1 MIKLELNNQIDKHKW
16 QQLVEKS
23 TVATFFQT
31 VDCYEFYQKISFFK
45 SFAFAVSENDKLVGV
60 ACGYLVGEGQGIK
73 NYLSSRV
80 IIPGGLLLANDISS
94 EALNLLLNEIKNK
107 FAKRVVYIEI
117 RNYNDYSCFKNQIVE
132 AGFSYEPHLNIVV
145 PISTK
150 EQAISNLSVT
160 KRRQIKLSEKSGV
173 SCVMSKNIAD
183 LKGFYEILS
192 NLYLLKIKK
201 PLFPFEFFEKLL
213 NEDFTRFFVVKKN
226 DSVLGGIL
234 TVALTDKVLYEWYVC
249 GDDKSE
255 VDAYPSLIATWKAIE
270 YATENGFKFFD
281 FMGAGK
287 PNEDYGV
294 REFKSRF
301 GGRHIDT
308 GRFLFVSKPVV
319 YNLAKTYLKIVKK
332 KLN

>member
-31 VDCYEFYQKISFFK
+31 VDCYEFYQKISFFE

-132 AGFSYEPHLNIVV
+132 AGFSYEPHLNFVV
-145 PISTK
+145 PI
-150 EQAISNLSVT
+150 
-160 KRRQIKLSEKSGV
+160 
-173 SCVMSKNIAD
+173 
-183 LKGFYEILS
+183 
-192 NLYLLKIKK
+192 
-201 PLFPFEFFEKLL
+201 
-213 NEDFTRFFVVKKN
+213 
-226 DSVLGGIL
+226 
-234 TVALTDKVLYEWYVC
+234 
-249 GDDKSE
+249 
-255 VDAYPSLIATWKAIE
+255 
-270 YATENGFKFFD
+270 
-281 FMGAGK
+281 
-287 PNEDYGV
+287 
-294 REFKSRF
+294 
-301 GGRHIDT
+301 
-308 GRFLFVSKPVV
+308 
-319 YNLAKTYLKIVKK
+319 
-332 KLN
+332 